1 LGWVGLGWVVK
12 QRISGFGRLWPMGPA
27 GGLGAAWLAWG
38 QPENSRA
45 LFCTRR
51 PAPDTI
57 DGSATLTDKLA
68 WLGLGP
74 GSGLGVGLGLGLRLG
89 FRVRV
94 RVRVSLAKQLA
105 CIVCGVQAD
114 G

>member
-1 LGWVGLGWVVK
+1 
-12 QRISGFGRLWPMGPA
+12 MGPA
-27 GGLGAAWLAWG
+27 GGLGAAWLA
-38 QPENSRA
+38 NSRA